1 MGKRESVWKSRSRL
15 WDWKKDCP
23 GNREQLRN
31 NRDGILCLLDPEK
44 IADRITVLL
53 KDRTKRAAFKR
64 EAETKEMPWGEELE
78 LLIEFMERG

>member
-1 MGKRESVWKSRSRL
+1 M
-15 WDWKKDCP
+15 
-23 GNREQLRN
+23 
-31 NRDGILCLLDPEK
+31 LDQEE